1 MTFDKEYKIDQQTGT
16 TFWKN
21 QLKSR
26 WLTSVSLWGFKGVT
40 PEQMRE
46 GKVQPGFKYVGTHV
60 IFDIKMGGKFTCKAR
75 LVAGRNI
82 TAPPSLYGMK
92 LSGEACRNKLS
103 KILNSMGYRSA
114 DYYHGYWIKRATT

>member
-1 MTFDKEYKIDQQTGT
+1 M
-16 TFWKN
+16 
-21 QLKSR
+21 
-26 WLTSVSLWGFKGVT
+26 T

-46 GKVQPGFKYVGTHV
+46 GKVKPGFKYVGTHV

-92 LSGEACRNKLS
+92 SSGEACRNKLS

-114 DYYHGYWIKRATT
+114 DYYHGYWIKRATTENGATYYKYMLVYVDDLLHLAKDSQENMLKLNQVY